1 MLKKPELL
9 APAGDLDKLKIAIL
23 YGADGVFLG
32 GHKYGLRAFAS
43 NFTVEEMKQGVEFA
57 HQYGAKVYVT
67 VNMFPRNEDFNE
79 LPEYFLELQE
89 IGVDAII
96 VADPGVFNIAK
107 QTVPKMPLHISTQA
121 NTTNWASAQF
131 WQVQGA
137 ERIVL
142 ARELSQAE
150 IKEIKEKVDLELE
163 VFVHGALCIS
173 YSGRCLLSNYMT
185 HRDANKGECAQA
197 CRWKYALV
205 EEKRPGQYY
214 PVVEDERGTY
224 VFNSQD
230 LCLIDYIP
238 QLITSGADSFKIE
251 GRMKSIHYVATI
263 VNAYRHAID
272 EFFEFVQSG
281 QDVATYQV
289 NSRWKQ
295 EILKVSH
302 RDYTTGFFTKEPAN
316 VSANFDV
323 SYIRKYDFVGLVL
336 EYDAENKRA
345 IVEQRN
351 KFSVGDEIE
360 IIGRETE
367 LFSHKVEKM
376 WDKKGE
382 QIDSAPHAQQVIS
395 LQVNKEVRPYDLIRR
410 WKEDE

>member
-1 MLKKPELL
+1 LRKPELL
-9 APAGDLDKLKIAIL
+9 APAGDLDKLKVAIL
-23 YGADGVFLG
+23 YGADAVFLG
-32 GHKYGLRAFAS
+32 GQKYGLRAFAS
-43 NFTVEEMKQGVEFA
+43 NFTTEEMKQGVEFA
-57 HQYGAKVYVT
+57 HKHGAKVYVT
-67 VNMFPRNEDFNE
+67 VNMFPRNEDFDG
-79 LPEYFLELQE
+79 LSEYFLELQE
-89 IGVDAII
+89 LGVDAII
-96 VADPGVFNIAK
+96 VADPGVFQMAK
-107 QTVPKMPLHISTQA
+107 QTVPQMPIHISTQA
-121 NTTNWASAQF
+121 NTTNWVSAQF

-137 ERIVL
+137 NRIVL
-142 ARELSQAE
+142 ARELSQSE
-150 IKEIKEKVDLELE
+150 IREIKEKVGVELE

-224 VFNSQD
+224 IFNSQD

-272 EFFEFVQSG
+272 QFYEYHQSG
-281 QDVATYQV
+281 KDLASYEIDP
-289 NSRWKQ
+289 RWKQ

-302 RDYTTGFFTKEPAN
+302 RDYTTGFFTEEPAN

-336 EYDAENKRA
+336 EYDEVNKSA

-367 LFSHKVEKM
+367 IFTQKVGLM

-382 QIDSAPHAQQVIS
+382 QIDSAPHAQQIIS
-395 LQVNKEVRPYDLIRR
+395 LKVDKEVRPYDLIRR
-410 WKEDE
+410 WKEND